1 MCSGR
6 RLGTTG
12 KRIKGWRR
20 LSHHGASPEVVREQS
35 RPLPILQYPRL
46 LAYGACFDQDGNTL
60 TLRSDDHHDAATPR
74 SMTSLISPA
83 VSGNERTERRRL
95 LIRPCLISRF

>member
-12 KRIKGWRR
+12 ERIKGWRR
-20 LSHHGASPEVVREQS
+20 LSHHGASPEVVRKQS

-46 LAYGACFDQDGNTL
+46 LAYSACFDQDGNKFTTL
-60 TLRSDDHHDAATPR
+60 PLRVRFYKPIKPGPARFVATYTETWAK
-74 SMTSLISPA
+74 SNYGGVPA
-83 VSGNERTERRRL
+83 VLT
-95 LIRPCLISRF
+95 C

>member
-12 KRIKGWRR
+12 ERIKGWRR
-20 LSHHGASPEVVREQS
+20 LSHHGASPEAVREQS

-46 LAYGACFDQDGNTL
+46 LAYGACFDQDGN
-60 TLRSDDHHDAATPR
+60 SFN
-74 SMTSLISPA
+74 ISHKA
-83 VSGNERTERRRL
+83 LFSVSK
-95 LIRPCLISRF
+95 IFQ